1 MKACLL
7 IVLISCCGS
16 LEAQIDASAIGSLF
30 IGIDS
35 VARNAD
41 TLGQSDHAV
50 CASATDC
57 LRSLPVTLLQFTGRR
72 TSPALVTL
80 QWSTASEQNNKGF
93 WLEHS
98 FDRQGQFT
106 PIAFIPGK
114 LNSNLVTVYGFND
127 ANGVEGTTWYR
138 LRQLDMDDRATLSK
152 TIAIAGTLAPVQ
164 LLLYP
169 NPADNFAVLSIS
181 SSTLQLRSLILYN
194 SNGVEVW
201 RKEGIINNAANTRI
215 PLQQLPAGVY
225 SLRAKCGDTDWQTL
239 KLIKR

>member
-16 LEAQIDASAIGSLF
+16 LEAQVDTSAIGSLT

-50 CASATDC
+50 CASSTDC

-72 TSPALVTL
+72 TSPAWVAL

-93 WLEHS
+93 WLERS
-98 FDRQGQFT
+98 FDRQGQFI

-114 LNSNLVTVYGFND
+114 VNSNLVTAYGYDD
-127 ANGVEGTTWYR
+127 ANAVEGTTWYR
-138 LRQLDMDDRATLSK
+138 LRQLDMDERATLSK
-152 TIAIAGTLAPVQ
+152 TIAIAGTSAPVQ

-169 NPADNFAVLSIS
+169 NPADNYAVLSVNNN
-181 SSTLQLRSLILYN
+181 TLQVRSLILYN

-201 RKEGIINNAANTRI
+201 RKEGIINNADNIRI
-215 PLQQLPAGVY
+215 PLQQLAAGIY
-225 SLRAKCGDTDWQTL
+225 SLRVKCGDTDWQTL